1 MPAPIRSAAH
11 QPAPATPSQSSASD
25 LATDIE
31 ALSGLDRHDLRVRW
45 RKLLR
50 TTPPAHLS
58 RSLLL
63 RVLVYRIQARVHGD
77 LDRETAR
84 YLDRIA
90 KESARRRAAGQGS
103 KAPQV
108 PPVRLDRRLKP
119 GTLLVR
125 EHEGQVHTVTVVP
138 GGFAWNGATYKS
150 LSEIAR
156 AITGTRWNGPR
167 FFGLRH
173 RATPAHAGQ
182 EAKR

>member
-1 MPAPIRSAAH
+1 MPASIRSGQH
-11 QPAPATPSQSSASD
+11 QSSPASPSQSSADD
-25 LATDIE
+25 LTAEIE
-31 ALSGLDRHDLRVRW
+31 ALSSLDRHDLRVRW

-63 RVLVYRIQARVHGD
+63 RILVYRIQARIHGD

-84 YLDRIA
+84 YLDGIA
-90 KESARRRAAGQGS
+90 KERARRRAAGQRS
-103 KAPQV
+103 KASQV
-108 PPVRLDRRLKP
+108 PPAPLDRGLKS

-138 GGFAWNGATYKS
+138 GGFAWSGTTYKS

-167 FFGLRH
+167 FFGLRE
-173 RATPAHAGQ
+173 RASPSHAGQ
-182 EAKR
+182 EAQ

>member
-1 MPAPIRSAAH
+1 MPARIQSTVH
-11 QPAPATPSQSSASD
+11 QSSRATPAQSSAVD
-25 LATDIE
+25 LAAEIE

-50 TTPPAHLS
+50 TTPPDHLS

-63 RVLVYRIQARVHGD
+63 RILVYRIQARIHGD
-77 LDRETAR
+77 VDRETAR
-84 YLDRIA
+84 TLDRIA
-90 KESARRRAAGQGS
+90 RDSARRRAAGQGR

-108 PPVRLDRRLKP
+108 PPAPLDRGLKP

-125 EHEGQVHTVTVVP
+125 EHEGQVHTVTVMAN
-138 GGFAWNGATYKS
+138 GFAWDGTTYKS

-167 FFGLRH
+167 FFGLRD
-173 RATPAHAGQ
+173 RATPSHAGQ
-182 EAKR
+182 AAKR

>member
-1 MPAPIRSAAH
+1 MPAPVRSAEH
-11 QPAPATPSQSSASD
+11 QPAPATLVQSSAGR
-25 LATDIE
+25 LAAEIE
-31 ALSGLDRHDLRVRW
+31 ALSGLDLHDLRVRW
-45 RKLLR
+45 RTLLR

-63 RVLVYRIQARVHGD
+63 RILVYRIQARIHGD

-90 KESARRRAAGQGS
+90 RESARRRAAGQGS
-103 KAPQV
+103 KAPAV
-108 PPVRLDRRLKP
+108 PPVRLDRGLKP

-138 GGFAWNGATYKS
+138 GGFAWNGTSYKS

-167 FFGLRH
+167 FFGLRE
-173 RATPAHAGQ
+173 RATPSHAGQ
-182 EAKR
+182 EARR